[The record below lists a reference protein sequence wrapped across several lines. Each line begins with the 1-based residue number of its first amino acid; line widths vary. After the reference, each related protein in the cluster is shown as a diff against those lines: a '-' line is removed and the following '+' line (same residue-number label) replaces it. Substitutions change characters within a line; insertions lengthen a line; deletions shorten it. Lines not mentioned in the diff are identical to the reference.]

1 MKLSK
6 LAFSL
11 FFLTCFLTQLIVPL
25 HHALEEHL
33 HKEQCNSN
41 DVVHFCNHDTEKHEH
56 YFELNLDY
64 LELYAYQLDKK
75 EEIST
80 SDVLKQNFL
89 TRHQQLP
96 FSLRA
101 PPFYSFM

>member
-11 FFLTCFLTQLIVPL
+11 FFLTCFAIQLIVPL
-25 HHALEEHL
+25 HHSLEEH
-33 HKEQCNSN
+33 HHIEHCDAN
-41 DVVHFCNHDTEKHEH
+41 DEVHFCNHDTEKHEH

-64 LELYAYQLDKK
+64 LKLPTFQLDKK
-75 EEIST
+75 EEICT
-80 SDVLKQNFL
+80 TDVLKQNFL